1 MQAFWDV
8 THCRYFEGL
17 NSLKFQI
24 QGVQAVLGLFE
35 CEGGTI
41 RLLERPLTTEKSTA
55 QHVRIFG
62 PYAHWIRQTK
72 QAWSIVNEA
81 RRKIFMLQHFATG
94 SVINL
99 YATCVLYIGQA
110 FRFSPE
116 NAFYIFNQ
124 KYISLSNICLTCI
137 SDINNIDNQLDATI
151 TAY

>member
-62 PYAHWIRQTK
+62 PYAH
-72 QAWSIVNEA
+72 
-81 RRKIFMLQHFATG
+81 
-94 SVINL
+94 
-99 YATCVLYIGQA
+99 
-110 FRFSPE
+110 
-116 NAFYIFNQ
+116 
-124 KYISLSNICLTCI
+124 
-137 SDINNIDNQLDATI
+137 
-151 TAY
+151 